1 MATFFL
7 TPAANAR
14 WCDADAISTSYFRYL
29 RARRIRLPHSLS
41 TSCRPSG
48 SLFRCLATF
57 LRLSTNHQFATGGPK
72 GSDDGAPAPAV
83 SEDTW
88 APKLARLRDGV
99 AEGAADGEAT
109 PAVRVAVG
117 PGDGKPALLSSR
129 LGSLDGAAV
138 REGFVDGSD
147 EETVLPR
154 RGRRWTDEPVPVV
167 AGRVVPEFGTAVDDD
182 DAGRRRMPCRFDCAR
197 ARGQPRRST
206 RRQWCRDRRMKRTSS
221 VNSRVSVGRVGGGP
235 TRKRCRMN
243 RIGRGAR
250 WELTGD

>member
-1 MATFFL
+1 MAEHHG
-7 TPAANAR
+7 AADGPDDGAAEIFGSELGSP
-14 WCDADAISTSYFRYL
+14 DGIADGFDDGA
-29 RARRIRLPHSLS
+29 AELPGAELS
-41 TSCRPSG
+41 APDGIAEPRKTASG
-48 SLFRCLATF
+48 PDNGAADRT
-57 LRLSTNHQFATGGPK
+57 TGGPK

-147 EETVLPR
+147 EETILPR

-167 AGRVVPEFGTAVDDD
+167 AGRVVPEFGTAVDDE
-182 DAGRRRMPCRFDCAR
+182 DAGRRRMPCRFDRAR
-197 ARGQPRRST
+197 ARGQSRRST
-206 RRQWCRDRRMKRTSS
+206 P
-221 VNSRVSVGRVGGGP
+221 VIVASRPADGTEKSWGLGV
-235 TRKRCRMN
+235 
-243 RIGRGAR
+243 R
-250 WELTGD
+250 W